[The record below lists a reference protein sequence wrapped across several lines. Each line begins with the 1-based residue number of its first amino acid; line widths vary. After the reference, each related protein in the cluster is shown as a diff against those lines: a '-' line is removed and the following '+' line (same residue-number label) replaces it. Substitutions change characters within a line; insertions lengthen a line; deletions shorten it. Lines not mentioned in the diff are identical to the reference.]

1 MRRRLVSSTLILAA
15 TLSLCACNRQAQTP
29 KSPAAKP
36 VAVAPAAPQP
46 SGPPAARGFHH
57 AAGLDLFGY
66 YFPKADVMVGTFKL
80 RQLNLGSAE
89 EFEAYEKGQRISPNY
104 APVMLEFDDV
114 TSPQKQNELGQ
125 TYHEVSRRVL
135 PDAYEVTAAT
145 IRFHGHDDV
154 LGEVVFEGR
163 LDAAALGRVRA
174 GGAEEPVL
182 TGVITA
188 MRQRLNRVFVWF
200 GGD

>member
-1 MRRRLVSSTLILAA
+1 MRRSLVPTLILVAA
-15 TLSLCACNRQAQTP
+15 LSLAACNRQAQAP
-29 KSPAAKP
+29 KTPAAKP
-36 VAVAPAAPQP
+36 AAVAPAQVQ
-46 SGPPAARGFHH
+46 PPAPAAAQGYRH
-57 AAGLDLFGY
+57 AAGLDQFGY
-66 YFPKADVMVGTFKL
+66 YFPKSDVMFGNFKL

-114 TSPQKQNELGQ
+114 TSPQKENALGQ

-135 PDAYEVTAAT
+135 PDAYEVTATT
-145 IRFHGHDDV
+145 IRFHGHDEV
-154 LGEVVFEGR
+154 LGDVAFEGR
-163 LDAAALGRVRA
+163 LDAAALARVRA

-182 TGVITA
+182 TGVVTA

>member
-1 MRRRLVSSTLILAA
+1 MRRRLASTLILVA
-15 TLSLCACNRQAQTP
+15 TLSLAACNRQDKAP
-29 KSPAAKP
+29 NAPAAKP
-36 VAVAPAAPQP
+36 AAVRPAAPAQ
-46 SGPPAARGFHH
+46 PPAAPVAQGFRH

-66 YFPKADVMVGTFKL
+66 YFPQSDVMFGNFKL

-104 APVMLEFDDV
+104 APVMLEFDDI
-114 TSPQKQNELGQ
+114 TSPQKENELGQ

-145 IRFHGHDDV
+145 IRFHGHDEV
-154 LGEVVFEGR
+154 LGDVAFEGR
-163 LDAAALGRVRA
+163 IDAAALARVRA

-182 TGVITA
+182 TGVVTA

>member
-1 MRRRLVSSTLILAA
+1 MRRSLVSTLILVAA
-15 TLSLCACNRQAQTP
+15 LSLAACNRQDQAP
-29 KSPAAKP
+29 KTPAAKP
-36 VAVAPAAPQP
+36 AAIAPAAPQQ
-46 SGPPAARGFHH
+46 PAAPAAQGFRH

-66 YFPKADVMVGTFKL
+66 YFPKSDVMFGNFKL

-89 EFEAYEKGQRISPNY
+89 EFEVYEKGQRISPNY

-114 TSPQKQNELGQ
+114 TSPQKENELGQ

-135 PDAYEVTAAT
+135 PDAYEVTAGT
-145 IRFHGHDDV
+145 IRFHGHDEV
-154 LGEVVFEGR
+154 LGEVAFEGR
-163 LDAAALGRVRA
+163 IDAAALARVRA

-182 TGVITA
+182 TGVVTA
-188 MRQRLNRVFVWF
+188 MRQRLNRAFVWF

>member
-1 MRRRLVSSTLILAA
+1 MRRILVAALILSAA
-15 TLSLCACNRQAQTP
+15 LSLTACDRRAQTP
-29 KSPAAKP
+29 KPPPKPTAAAP
-36 VAVAPAAPQP
+36 SVPPAPAQP
-46 SGPPAARGFHH
+46 AVRGFHH

-66 YFPKADVMVGTFKL
+66 YFPKDEVMVGNFKL

-89 EFEAYEKGQRISPNY
+89 EFEGYEKGQRISPNY

-114 TSPQKQNELGQ
+114 TSPEKENELGQ

-135 PDAYEVTAAT
+135 PDSYEVTANRIT
-145 IRFHGHDDV
+145 FHGHDEMLGDV
-154 LGEVVFEGR
+154 AFEGQ
-163 LDAAALGRVRA
+163 LDPAALARVRA

-182 TGVITA
+182 KGVVTA
-188 MRQRLNRVFVWF
+188 MRQKLSRAFVWF